1 MKYDYLI
8 VGSGLFGATFACE
21 AAKRGKRCLV
31 VEKRGQIGGNIY
43 CEEQDGIRIHRYGAH
58 IFHTSNERVWAYIR
72 QFAAFNHYVNS
83 PVANYKGELYNLPFN
98 MNTFSKM
105 WGVVTPEEAKQK
117 IASQRAE
124 ITGEPANLEEQAVSL
139 VGRDIYEKLIKGYT
153 EKQWGRSCTALPP
166 FIIRRLPVR
175 YTFDNNYFSDPFQGI
190 PVGGYTPIIEKMLAG
205 CDVEL
210 NVDFNEKRAHYGQ
223 LARRI
228 VYTGPIDAYFDNLHG
243 PLAYRSLR
251 FETRRFDTE
260 NHQGV
265 AVMNYT
271 DAETPYTRVIEHK
284 HFEFGAQP
292 VTHVTWEYPMEWQP
306 GCEPYYPVNDDA
318 NQQIFVQYSQLAQR
332 EQNVLFGGR
341 LAQYRYDDMDKT
353 VAAALALSERELGA

>member
-8 VGSGLFGATFACE
+8 VGSGLFGATFARE
-21 AAKRGKRCLV
+21 ATRRGKRCLV
-31 VEKRGQIGGNIY
+31 VEKRDHIGGNIY
-43 CEEQDGIRIHRYGAH
+43 CEETDGIRIHRYGAH
-58 IFHTSNERVWAYIR
+58 IFHTSLEPVWDYIR
-72 QFAAFNHYVNS
+72 QFAVFNHYVNS
-83 PVANYKGELYNLPFN
+83 PVANFHGELYNLPFN

-105 WGVVTPEEAKQK
+105 WGVVTPQQAKDK

-124 ITGEPANLEEQAVSL
+124 ITGEPQNLEEQAISL

-153 EKQWGRSCTALPP
+153 EKQWGRDCRALPP

-175 YTFDNNYFSDPFQGI
+175 YTFDNNYFSDPYQGI
-190 PVGGYTPIIEKMLAG
+190 PVGGYTPIIEKMLSG

-210 NVDFNEKRAHYGQ
+210 NTDFNANRDRLGS

-228 VYTGPIDAYFDNLHG
+228 LYTGPIDAYFDGVHG

-251 FETRRFDTE
+251 FDTQRFETD
-260 NHQGV
+260 NYQGV

-271 DAETPYTRVIEHK
+271 DAETPFTRVIEHK
-284 HFEFGAQP
+284 HFEFGTQS
-292 VTHVTWEYPMEWQP
+292 VTHVTWEYPLEWTP
-306 GCEPYYPVNDDA
+306 GSEPYYPVNDDA
-318 NQQIFVQYSQLAQR
+318 NQRIFAQYQALADK

-353 VAAALALSERELGA
+353 IANALKLVQQELG